1 MCLFMAV
8 LRHETS
14 FSQEAHLNEGEHIAI
29 VKDGL
34 PFDKGMRNN
43 SNKSTLQFC
52 MSVCGYFC
60 FGCSLI
66 LSF

>member
-1 MCLFMAV
+1 MCLSAV

-14 FSQEAHLNEGEHIAI
+14 FSQEAHLNECEHTAI

-43 SNKSTLQFC
+43 STKATLAVARPWLFLLW
-52 MSVCGYFC
+52 VF
-60 FGCSLI
+60 FLI

>member
-14 FSQEAHLNEGEHIAI
+14 FSQEAHLNECEHTAI

-34 PFDKGMRNN
+34 PFDKGMGPE
-43 SNKSTLQFC
+43 K
-52 MSVCGYFC
+52 Y
-60 FGCSLI
+60 I
-66 LSF
+66 LE